1 MGKVSQTSSDSSRL
15 VKPQYGD
22 RRSACEPTSPHPSS
36 PILAMRLLALLL
48 WSFLV
53 FVQGMDIKGTI
64 SAQDN
69 LPSPAL
75 LPPSTL
81 LLLTAPGIQ
90 YQTHPSPK
98 GEFTFRNVTAGP
110 SYLFEIECITHSFP
124 SLRID
129 TTGERVEVHH
139 TFRGNEWGHI
149 GPRLEYPLQI
159 TPSTKADY
167 YVV

>member
-1 MGKVSQTSSDSSRL
+1 MWRSSLASW
-15 VKPQYGD
+15 
-22 RRSACEPTSPHPSS
+22 
-36 PILAMRLLALLL
+36 PISTNPVITNLSMLLLALLIS
-48 WSFLV
+48 SFLV
-53 FVQGMDIKGTI
+53 FVQGMDIKGAI
-64 SAQDN
+64 LAHDN

-129 TTGERVEVHH
+129 TKGEQVEVYQ

-149 GPRLEYPLQI
+149 GPRHEYPLQVS
-159 TPSTKADY
+159 PSTKADY